1 MILDT
6 SALLRA
12 LLSDQRQHTPCA
24 EVLAASRSRVLSPF
38 VLAELDYLITRS
50 AGVAGEIALLDEVG
64 RGAYELAHFSELDV
78 AAASEIIAQYSDLG
92 IGLAD
97 ASVVILAGERE
108 TRDIFTLDERH
119 FRALRAADG
128 RPFRLLPADR

>member
-6 SALLRA
+6 SALLSA
-12 LLSDQRQHTPCA
+12 LFSDQRHHTECA

-38 VLAELDYLITRS
+38 VLAETDYLITRS
-50 AGVAGEIALLDEVG
+50 AGVAAEVALLGEVG
-64 RGAYELAHFSELDV
+64 RGAYELAQFSEHDV
-78 AAASEIIAQYSDLG
+78 AAASDIVGRYSDLG

-97 ASVVILAGERE
+97 ASLVILANQRD

-119 FRALRAADG
+119 FRALRTVDG
-128 RPFRLLPADR
+128 KPFRLLPADR

>member
-6 SALLRA
+6 SALLSA
-12 LLSDQRQHTPCA
+12 LFSDQRHHTECA
-24 EVLAASRSRVLSPF
+24 EVLTAAGSRVLSPF
-38 VLAELDYLITRS
+38 VLAEVDYLILRS
-50 AGVAGEIALLDEVG
+50 AGVGAETALLDEVG
-64 RGAYELAHFSELDV
+64 RGAYELAHFSEQDV
-78 AAASEIIAQYSDLG
+78 AAASEVVGRYADLG

-97 ASVVILAGERE
+97 ASLVVLAAQRR

-128 RPFRLLPADR
+128 KAFRLLPADR